1 MGNIQERLRALLQRV
16 IDWWNKF
23 TSRQKTL
30 IISAFAGVIVLIA
43 VAIAFITQPRYKTLY
58 TSENTKE
65 TSEVQAVLDEE
76 GIKYNTSSDGLT
88 ISVLE
93 DQYTQA
99 VVLLGANNYPAAE
112 YSVDNVFSGGFSTTE
127 SDKTKKYQE
136 FMESKFQAT
145 LGKMENVKRA
155 IVNINIPENDGTLLS
170 KKKES
175 YASVMLELENPEEMT
190 PDQAAYIARF
200 VATELGNDTT
210 SNVVIMDTTGNMLY
224 SGEDQN
230 SLTGNASSRLSYKT
244 QYDNLISA
252 EINDALVGA
261 KIYDNVQVVPNLDL
275 NWDVIKTTEHTYTPA
290 DGQDQGVLSQEDTY
304 SQVAENN
311 NGDIPGTDTNGEIT
325 YEFQDSAHSSTT
337 TDETSRSYLPNE
349 KITDTEKA
357 GGAINYDTS
366 SLGITAIHYV
376 VYNEDDMKASGALDG
391 TSFDEFRIANSERK
405 KTEIDEDVYNVVS
418 KATGIPTANIQ
429 IVAYDEPVFVPSEG
443 GVVSPT
449 NIFIIAL
456 IILILG
462 LLAFVVIRSMRAEKQ
477 PEEEE
482 ELSLDNLLQ
491 STQENTVIEEIDTE
505 GKSEVRLM
513 IEKFVDENPDAVANL
528 LRNWLSDDW
537 G

>member
-23 TSRQKTL
+23 TTRQKTL
-30 IISAFAGVIVLIA
+30 IVSAVAGVIVLLA
-43 VAIAFITQPRYKTLY
+43 VVVTLISQPHYKTLY
-58 TSENTKE
+58 VSENTKE

-112 YSVDNVFSGGFSTTE
+112 YSVDSVFEGGFSTTE

-136 FMESKFQAT
+136 FMEAKFQST
-145 LGKMENVKRA
+145 LKNMDNVKRA
-155 IVNINIPENDGTLLS
+155 IVNINVPDNDGTLLS

-190 PDQAAYIARF
+190 QDQAAFIARF

-224 SGEDQN
+224 SGQDEN
-230 SLTGNASSRLSYKT
+230 SLTGNASSRLSYMT
-244 QYDNLISA
+244 QYDNIVRA
-252 EINDALVGA
+252 EINDALIGA

-304 SQVAENN
+304 SQTAENS
-311 NGDIPGTDTNGEIT
+311 NGDIPGTDTNAEIT
-325 YEFQDSAHSSTT
+325 YEFQDHAYSTTT

-357 GGAINYDTS
+357 GGAINYDSS

-391 TSFDEFRIANSERK
+391 TTFDEFRIANSEST
-405 KTEIDEDVYNVVS
+405 KTEVDEDVYNVVS
-418 KATGIPTANIQ
+418 KATGIPVANIQ
-429 IVAYDEPVFVPSEG
+429 IVAYDEPVFVPSAG
-443 GVVSPT
+443 GLVSAT
-449 NIFIIAL
+449 NIFIIVL

-491 STQENTVIEEIDTE
+491 STQENTVVEEIDSE

-528 LRNWLSDDW
+528 LRNWLTEDW